1 MKCNKGECRYGPC
14 LFPTRHTTYKT
25 SIPRRRRRIDILWT
39 LKRCHID
46 ILWTLKWCRVST
58 GLVNIC
64 LLKICSLSVGT
75 EINSNWRIQI
85 LQCLILNQFGIIKTW
100 KPENKKDKNLNQS
113 AYFVATYLA
122 IVEQTEITIPDVV
135 YGSLYNPQYHRLS
148 LVEKTSKFC
157 SFRYNVGWKKL
168 SFWYY

>member
-1 MKCNKGECRYGPC
+1 MKCNTGECRYRPC
-14 LFPTRHTTYKT
+14 LFPTRHTRYKM
-25 SIPRRRRRIDILWT
+25 SIPRPRRRIGILWT
-39 LKRCHID
+39 LKRRH
-46 ILWTLKWCRVST
+46 VST

-64 LLKICSLSVGT
+64 LLKIFSLSVGT
-75 EINSNWRIQI
+75 KINSNWRIQI

-100 KPENKKDKNLNQS
+100 KPENRKDKNLNQS

-122 IVEQTEITIPDVV
+122 IVDQTEATIPDVV

-148 LVEKTSKFC
+148 LVEKTSKFR
-157 SFRYNVGWKKL
+157 SFRLNVGWKKL